1 MWTLEKACSK
11 VGKCLGHVEKVDE
24 NVCIKFKNKQ

>member
-1 MWTLEKACSK
+1 MWTLQKACSK

-24 NVCIKFKNKQ
+24 NGIKFKNKQ